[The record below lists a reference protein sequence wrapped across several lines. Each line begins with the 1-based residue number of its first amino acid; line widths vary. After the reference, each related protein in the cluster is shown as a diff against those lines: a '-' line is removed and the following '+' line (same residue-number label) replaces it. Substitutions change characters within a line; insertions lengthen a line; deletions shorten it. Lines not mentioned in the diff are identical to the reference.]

1 MRGGGRVPGEP
12 RFDDAGDPYREV
24 TEPRDVRTAFLK
36 EAMWHGTLVA
46 AEAILAEHPELR
58 TADIHTAAVL
68 GDDALVRQ
76 FIARDPASVT
86 AKSPP
91 YGGDALNYLGLSKY
105 LRLDPSRSDAFLRA
119 ARALLDA
126 GADPNTGFWTTGK
139 FPEYESALYG
149 AAGVAHH
156 AALTRLLIERGANPN
171 DEDAV
176 YHSPEGDDLGAM
188 QVLVETGKVTPENLS
203 VMLVRKSDWHDYEGV
218 KYLLEH
224 GAGTNFQ
231 RGRGW
236 FPLLHAIAR
245 NNSLSIIDLMLD
257 YRADPH
263 LRDEGT
269 SAIELAARRGRGD
282 VLTAFV
288 KRGVAL
294 DLEGVDRLIAA
305 CATDNTAEINELT
318 QHEPQLKAELL
329 GQGSTLLAEFTST
342 WNTAGVRHLLD
353 LGVPV
358 ASLYKGDGYFD
369 VAAESTAL
377 HVAAWQIRADLV
389 QLLLERGAPVNAR
402 DGKGRTPLMLAV
414 KACVDS
420 YWQHRRTPEPARLL
434 LAAGSTTDGV
444 TFPSGYADVDAL
456 LRPHYR

>member
-1 MRGGGRVPGEP
+1 M
-12 RFDDAGDPYREV
+12 
-24 TEPRDVRTAFLK
+24 TEPRDVRTAFLR
-36 EAMWHGTLVA
+36 EAMWHGTLAA
-46 AEAILAEHPELR
+46 AEARLAAHPELR
-58 TADIHTAAVL
+58 TSDIHTAAVL
-68 GDDALVRQ
+68 GDDVLVRK
-76 FIARDPASVT
+76 FLDEDPGSVH

-203 VMLVRKSDWHDYEGV
+203 LMLVRKHDWHDAGGV
-218 KYLLEH
+218 QYLLEH
-224 GAGTNFQ
+224 GADPNLK
-231 RGRGW
+231 RPRGW
-236 FPLLHAIAR
+236 YSLNHAIAR
-245 NNSLSIIDLMLD
+245 NNSLEIIERLLVAH
-257 YRADPH
+257 ADPT
-263 LRDEGT
+263 LRDDGA
-269 SAIELAARRGRGD
+269 SAAELAARRGRGD
-282 VLTAFV
+282 VLAAFV
-288 KRGVAL
+288 KRGIAL
-294 DLEGVDRLIAA
+294 DFSGVDRLIAA
-305 CATDNTAEINELT
+305 CAMDDAMKLHDLT
-318 QHEPQLKAELL
+318 QREPQLVGELL
-329 GQGSTLLAEFTST
+329 AQGSTLLAEFAST
-342 WNTAGVRHLLD
+342 WNTAGVKHLLD

-358 ASLYKGDGYFD
+358 TSRYKGDGYFD
-369 VAAESTAL
+369 IAPESTAL
-377 HVAAWQIRADLV
+377 HVAAWQLRADIV

-402 DGKGRTPLMLAV
+402 DGKGRTALLLAV

-420 YWQHRRTPEPARLL
+420 YWQYRRTPEPARLL
-434 LAAGSTTDGV
+434 LTAGASREGV
-444 TFPSGYADVDAL
+444 PIPTGYPALDDLLNHDAG
-456 LRPHYR
+456 

>member
-1 MRGGGRVPGEP
+1 V
-12 RFDDAGDPYREV
+12 GDPRVDFIREA
-24 TEPRDVRTAFLK
+24 T
-36 EAMWHGTLVA
+36 WHGTLTA
-46 AEAILAEHPELR
+46 AEALLAAHPALR
-58 TADIHTAAVL
+58 TSDIHTAAVL
-68 GDDALVRQ
+68 GDDVLVRR
-76 FIARDPASVT
+76 FIEQDPASVH

-105 LRLDPSRSDAFLRA
+105 LRLDPTRSDAFLRA

-176 YHSPEGDDLGAM
+176 YHCPEGDDLGAM

-203 VMLVRKSDWHDYEGV
+203 LMLVRKHDWHDYQGV

-224 GAGTNFQ
+224 GADPNLTRN
-231 RGRGW
+231 RGW
-236 FPLLHAIAR
+236 HPLLHAISR
-245 NNSLSIIDLMLD
+245 NNSLAIIALLLD
-257 YRADPH
+257 HHADPRV
-263 LRDEGT
+263 RDEGI
-269 SAIELAARRGRGD
+269 SGVELAARRGRGD
-282 VLTAFV
+282 VLELFL
-288 KRGVAL
+288 KQGIGL
-294 DLEGVDRLIAA
+294 DLRGVDRLIAA
-305 CATDNTAEINELT
+305 CAMDDGAKVRELVRR
-318 QHEPQLKAELL
+318 EPQLVSDLL
-329 GQGSTLLAEFTST
+329 AHGSTLLAEFTST

-358 ASLYKGDGYFD
+358 TSLYKGDGYFD
-369 VAAESTAL
+369 IAPTSTAL
-377 HVAAWQIRADLV
+377 HVAAWQLRADLV
-389 QLLLERGAPVNAR
+389 QLLLERGAAVNAR
-402 DGKGRTPLMLAV
+402 DGKDRTPLMLAV

-420 YWQHRRTPEPARLL
+420 YWSHRRTPEPARLL
-434 LAAGSTTDGV
+434 LAAGATTDGV
-444 TFPSGYADVDAL
+444 AFPSGYADVDAL

>member
-1 MRGGGRVPGEP
+1 
-12 RFDDAGDPYREV
+12 
-24 TEPRDVRTAFLK
+24 
-36 EAMWHGTLVA
+36 MWHGTLAA
-46 AEAILAEHPELR
+46 AEALLAAHPEL
-58 TADIHTAAVL
+58 ASSDIHTAAVL
-68 GDDALVRQ
+68 GDDVLVRQ
-76 FIARDPASVT
+76 FIAQDPASVH
-86 AKSPP
+86 AKSAP

-105 LRLDPSRSDAFLRA
+105 LRLDPTRSEAFLRA

-176 YHSPEGDDLGAM
+176 YHSPEGDDFAAM
-188 QVLVETGKVTPENLS
+188 AVLVETGKVTPQNLA
-203 VMLVRKSDWHDYEGV
+203 VMLVRKSDWHDFEGV

-224 GAGTNFQ
+224 GADANFN

-236 FPLLHAIAR
+236 HPLLHAISR
-245 NNSLSIIDLMLD
+245 NNSLEIIELLLD
-257 YRADPH
+257 YRADPRW
-263 LRDEGT
+263 RDEGV
-269 SAIELAARRGRGD
+269 SGIELAARRGRGD
-282 VLTAFV
+282 VLAAFV
-288 KRGVAL
+288 RRGIAL
-294 DLEGVDRLIAA
+294 DLQGADRLIAA
-305 CATDNTAEINELT
+305 CAMDDGASVRELA
-318 QHEPQLKAELL
+318 QREPQIIPELL

-358 ASLYKGDGYFD
+358 SSHYKGDGYFD
-369 VAAESTAL
+369 IAPESTAL
-377 HVAAWQIRADLV
+377 HVAAWQLRPDLI
-389 QLLLERGAPVNAR
+389 QLLLERGASVNAR

-420 YWQHRRTPEPARLL
+420 YWTHRRTAEPARLL
-434 LAAGSTTDGV
+434 LRAGAVTDGV
-444 TFPSGYADVDAL
+444 PVPSGYADVDDL